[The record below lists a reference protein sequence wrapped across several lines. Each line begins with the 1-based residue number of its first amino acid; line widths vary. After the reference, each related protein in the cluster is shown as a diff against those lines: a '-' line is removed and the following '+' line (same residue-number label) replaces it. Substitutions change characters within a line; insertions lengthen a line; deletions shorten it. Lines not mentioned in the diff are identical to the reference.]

1 MRLFCGNAG
10 IQKKQCD
17 MTDPIDRDDGP
28 SIDSALRL
36 DDDFGSAGMHVKLSI
51 DDVLSFTD
59 DSRTL
64 YVFGGPG
71 DSVDAGGGWTALG
84 QETVDGAVFNIYT
97 RDSAV
102 LKVDCDIDQSLIGL
116 V

>member
-1 MRLFCGNAG
+1 MRQEVPE
-10 IQKKQCD
+10 IQKKQRD
-17 MTDPIDRDDGP
+17 MTNPIDRDDSP
-28 SIDSALRL
+28 TIDSALRL
-36 DDDFGSAGMHVKLSI
+36 DDDLGSAGMHVKLSI

-116 V
+116 A

>member
-1 MRLFCGNAG
+1 M
-10 IQKKQCD
+10 
-17 MTDPIDRDDGP
+17 MTDLIDHDDSPPIDA
-28 SIDSALRL
+28 ALRA
-36 DDDFGSAGMHVKLSI
+36 DDDPASSGMHVKLSI

-71 DSVDAGGGWTALG
+71 DSVDMGGGWTALG
-84 QETVDGAVFNIYT
+84 QETVDGAVFNVYT
-97 RDSAV
+97 QDSAV